1 MARLASPSH
10 IGERTSETGGGVRSP
25 RGRWMNSN
33 PPKHAS
39 NLHAEPVS
47 NLNNLTAAA
56 RWRHELTQIYNNNKK
71 KKKKTETSWDSP
83 LGESRQRCGPQ
94 GCVSAYI
101 LLCGREE
108 ECVFT
113 QTSCVNMRRYSV
125 NHLLTSCTCS
135 LRRKARCGGER
146 RGCRCLNVLNNA
158 EIAHYYVYARGI
170 IHFLL
175 HRTLV
180 SPLAALRDR

>member
-1 MARLASPSH
+1 MARFASPSH
-10 IGERTSETGGGVRSP
+10 IGERTSEMGGQSRVPG
-25 RGRWMNSN
+25 GWMNSN
-33 PPKHAS
+33 SSKHTS
-39 NLHAEPVS
+39 NLHSEPVS

-71 KKKKTETSWDSP
+71 KTKTEASWDSL
-83 LGESRQRCGPQ
+83 LGESRQRCGPR

-113 QTSCVNMRRYSV
+113 QTSCVNTRRYSV

-135 LRRKARCGGER
+135 LRRKAKRGGR
-146 RGCRCLNVLNNA
+146 RGVGGTD
-158 EIAHYYVYARGI
+158 V
-170 IHFLL
+170 
-175 HRTLV
+175 
-180 SPLAALRDR
+180 